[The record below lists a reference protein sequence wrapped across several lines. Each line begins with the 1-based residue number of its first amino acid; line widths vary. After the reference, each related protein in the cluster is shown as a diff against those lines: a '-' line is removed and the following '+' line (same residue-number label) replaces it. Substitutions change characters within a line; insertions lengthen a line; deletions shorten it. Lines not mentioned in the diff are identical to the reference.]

1 MKLPVVNK
9 IHLWSFI
16 LSMPFISLALNYVMY
31 GNRVYTDWRIWAE
44 SVPLIYLIGL
54 FSWFGHELYHNFTVR
69 TFPGIDQTKRRV
81 LMKCAVNLLVM
92 TPSVLLILFTYHYF
106 HILGY
111 SLKPDDLTYGYLVG
125 LAVNIV
131 FETLWEVVYII
142 EKYKETAREMELLEE
157 MHLQQEFE
165 NLKMKVNPHF
175 LFNCFNT
182 LSSLISEDKEQ
193 AETFLDELSKVYRYL
208 LRNNENGM
216 STVEKEVNFIQSYY
230 QLLKTRHGEG
240 FSMDVQIDPVY
251 MQYELPALS
260 LQLLVENAVKH
271 NVVSRQKPIA
281 VSIVST
287 GSAYLEIQ
295 NNLAKKKQAAE
306 STGIGLQ
313 NIRDKYRLLRRHD
326 MEVRE
331 EEGRF
336 VVKLPLIAGHSG
348 S

>member
-1 MKLPVVNK
+1 MILPAIHK
-9 IHLWSFI
+9 IHLWSFF
-16 LSMPFISLALNYVMY
+16 LSMPFISLAYNYVMY
-31 GNRVYTDWRIWAE
+31 GNRVYTDWRVWAV
-44 SVPLIYLIGL
+44 SVPMIYLIGI
-54 FSWFGHELYHNFTVR
+54 FSWLAHEMYYNFTVR
-69 TFPGIDQTKRRV
+69 TFPGLNETRKRV
-81 LMKCAVNLLVM
+81 LMKAAVNLLIM
-92 TPSVLLILFTYHYF
+92 TPSVMLIFFIFDHF
-106 HILGY
+106 HLLGY
-111 SLKPDDLTYGYLVG
+111 RFRSEDLTYGYLIG

-165 NLKMKVNPHF
+165 NLKLKVNPHF

-182 LSSLISEDKEQ
+182 LSSLISEDKAQ

-208 LRNNENGM
+208 LRNNESGM

-240 FSMDVQIDPVY
+240 FSMDVRIDPAY
-251 MQYELPALS
+251 LHYELPALS

-287 GSAYLEIQ
+287 GSPYLEVR

-313 NIRDKYRLLRRHD
+313 NIRDKYKLLRRHD

>member
-1 MKLPVVNK
+1 MKMPVVHK
-9 IHLWSFI
+9 IHFWSFI
-16 LSMPFISLALNYVMY
+16 LSMPFISLAYNYIMY
-31 GNRVYTDWRIWAE
+31 GSRMFSDWQVWAVA
-44 SVPLIYLIGL
+44 VPLIYLVGI
-54 FSWFGHELYHNFTVR
+54 FSWLAHEMYYNFTVR
-69 TFPGIDQTKRRV
+69 TFPGLNQTKKRV
-81 LMKCAVNLLVM
+81 LMKAAVNLLIM
-92 TPSVLLILFTYHYF
+92 TPSVIFIFFIFHYF

-111 SLKPDDLTYGYLVG
+111 HLRRDDLTYGYLIG

-142 EKYKETAREMELLEE
+142 DKYKETAREMELLEE

-165 NLKMKVNPHF
+165 NLKLKVNPHF

-182 LSSLISEDKEQ
+182 LSSLISEDKTQ

-240 FSMDVQIDPVY
+240 FSMDVQIDPMY
-251 MQYELPALS
+251 LYYELPALS

-271 NVVSRQKPIA
+271 NVVSRQQPMA

-287 GSAYLEIQ
+287 GNGYLEVR
-295 NNLAKKKQAAE
+295 NNLAKKKQATE

-313 NIRDKYRLLRRHD
+313 NIRDKYKLLRRHD
-326 MEVRE
+326 MDVRE
-331 EEGRF
+331 EAGRF
-336 VVKLPLIAGHSG
+336 VVTLPLIAGHI
-348 S
+348 